1 MLGERLGGGLGEVVS
16 GAARRVELQHQRE
29 GLTAHR
35 LLDRWQLM
43 QVVTGEDGAQALGP
57 RLDVAL
63 PAGLRSTDPSRAAD
77 SFAAA
82 AGSGATASTARAS
95 RESRPAP
102 LTWNAAS
109 AAGKYCLRCERSWLD
124 SCPRFHAASCWARA
138 STAIAWASSE
148 SAGNGR
154 CAAASVRRMFA
165 SAIASA
171 WSDFARATVWR
182 SRYRATAIGLIEY
195 TLRPGRA
202 QARDQQAPR
211 GLHRDRDR
219 LPGVSPA
226 SASSS
231 SSCRYP
237 CTSSLMRRFATS
249 FPASSTSATSWWPSA
264 QSIPQVIV
272 NPVPPLSRS
281 WPSK

>member
-1 MLGERLGGGLGEVVS
+1 MPGERCCGGLGEVVS

-43 QVVTGEDGAQALGP
+43 QVSPAKMARRRLAHASMP
-57 RLDVAL
+57 RCR
-63 PAGLRSTDPSRAAD
+63 PALRSTDPSRASV

-95 RESRPAP
+95 REPRPTP
-102 LTWNAAS
+102 RTRKAAS

-124 SCPRFHAASCWARA
+124 SCPRLHAASCWARA

-165 SAIASA
+165 SARPLP
-171 WSDFARATVWR
+171 ARLHPPCAVLPAANR
-182 SRYRATAIGLIEY
+182 RRAPAH
-195 TLRPGRA
+195 RA
-202 QARDQQAPR
+202 EIRQEQA
-211 GLHRDRDR
+211 HDR
-219 LPGVSPA
+219 A
-226 SASSS
+226 A
-231 SSCRYP
+231 
-237 CTSSLMRRFATS
+237 A
-249 FPASSTSATSWWPSA
+249 SATSQA
-264 QSIPQVIV
+264 GLTEFVGT
-272 NPVPPLSRS
+272 
-281 WPSK
+281 